1 MKFKLIFCLCVVSV
15 ISHAQSGLLSPS
27 GISFPAFTTSSR
39 PAANSVGI
47 GTVLY
52 NTTDNTHQYSNGSSW
67 LNLSGTN
74 TLPSGTANQTLRN
87 NGSGWIADGLMKND
101 GTKIQI
107 GNSVDFGYALLN
119 VYANNNAPA
128 IFAHSTNLG
137 DGVSANSDFGRAVYG
152 ATISGVGVGG
162 FASAPQGVGVFGSA
176 PDGIGVQG
184 FSLNSYGGIFV
195 GRLRLKKNNFG
206 DAGIFFD
213 NSSGNNVGYVGMFG
227 DNELMVW
234 GNGVAIQRWNVNNLA
249 ICHATSPTICSDI
262 RLKKDFRNLSNS
274 LTSINQ
280 LKGYHY
286 YLRNEKNKNLQTGF
300 IAQEIQKIFPELV
313 QTDTDGYLSVDYTGL
328 IPHLV
333 EAVKELK
340 AENEK
345 WKMMNEESRAS
356 NNELSGRLG
365 KLEERLI
372 QIEVLL
378 QSKIGDK

>member
-1 MKFKLIFCLCVVSV
+1 MKFKLIFCFCVASV
-15 ISHAQSGLLSPS
+15 ISHAQSGLLSPR
-27 GISFPAFTTSSR
+27 GISFPAFTTGSR

-52 NTTDNTHQYSNGSSW
+52 NTTENSHQYSNGSSW

-87 NGSGWIADGLMKND
+87 NGSGWVADGLMKND

-107 GNSVDFGYALLN
+107 GNTGVFNSALLN
-119 VYANNNAPA
+119 VSAVLNDFYQTA
-128 IFAHSTNLG
+128 I
-137 DGVSANSDFGRAVYG
+137 
-152 ATISGVGVGG
+152 IGVGTN
-162 FASAPQGVGVFGSA
+162 VGVRGEGFNGT
-176 PDGIGVQG
+176 GVVG
-184 FSLNSYGGIFV
+184 FSQNATGVLGFSFNSYGGEFK
-195 GRLRLKKNNFG
+195 GRLRLQRNNFG
-206 DAGIFFD
+206 DAGIFFE
-213 NSSGNNVGYVGMFG
+213 NSLGNNVGYVGMFG

-365 KLEERLI
+365 KLEERLN
-372 QIEVLL
+372 QMEVLL

>member
-1 MKFKLIFCLCVVSV
+1 MKFKHIFCLCLASV
-15 ISHAQSGLLSPS
+15 ISHAQSGLLSPR
-27 GISFPAFTTSSR
+27 GVSFPAFTTGSR

-87 NGSGWIADGLMKND
+87 NGSGWIADGLIKND

-107 GNSVDFGYALLN
+107 GNPVDFGIALLN
-119 VYANNNAPA
+119 VYSDGPA
-128 IFAHSTNLG
+128 IFGNSTTYG
-137 DGVSANSDFGRAVYG
+137 TGVSGYSYNGP
-152 ATISGVGVGG
+152 GV
-162 FASAPQGVGVFGSA
+162 S
-176 PDGIGVQG
+176 G
-184 FSLNSYGGIFV
+184 FSDNSYGGVFK
-195 GRLRLKKNNFG
+195 GRLRLKRNTFG
-206 DAGIFFD
+206 DAGIFFE

-274 LTSINQ
+274 LASINQ

-313 QTDTDGYLSVDYTGL
+313 QTDIDGYLSVDYTGL

-365 KLEERLI
+365 KLEGRFI